1 MEQDRQDR
9 KEYRRSTFK
18 QKRSGKTKDVTVSE
32 KHDKN
37 KIKSAF
43 KNKKRDLEE
52 EEIWEQWQDEVY

>member
-1 MEQDRQDR
+1 MEQDR

-18 QKRSGKTKDVTVSE
+18 QKRSGKTKDHNSAE
-32 KHDKN
+32 KQDNH

-43 KNKKRDLEE
+43 KHRKRELEE